1 MRRSKSNSC
10 IRPSLVLRVCIY
22 FLLSMTFYEIFAEKA
37 GEKLRGPEVGARH
50 IFLTE
55 NQEPD

>member
-10 IRPSLVLRVCIY
+10 IRPSFVCIY
-22 FLLSMTFYEIFAEKA
+22 FLLSMTFDEIFAEKA
-37 GEKLRGPEVGARH
+37 GEKIGDTEVQSRH

-55 NQEPD
+55 SQGPD

>member
-10 IRPSLVLRVCIY
+10 IRPSLVCLY

-37 GEKLRGPEVGARH
+37 GEKIGDTEVGARH

-55 NQEPD
+55 SQEPD

>member
-1 MRRSKSNSC
+1 
-10 IRPSLVLRVCIY
+10 
-22 FLLSMTFYEIFAEKA
+22 MTFYEIFAEKA
-37 GEKLRGPEVGARH
+37 GEKIGDPEVGARH